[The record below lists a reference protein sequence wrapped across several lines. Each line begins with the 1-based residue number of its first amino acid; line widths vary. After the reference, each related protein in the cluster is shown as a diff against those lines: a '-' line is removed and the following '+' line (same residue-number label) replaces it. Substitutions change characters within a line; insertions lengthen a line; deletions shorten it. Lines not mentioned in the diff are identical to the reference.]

1 MREGR
6 TMHEALNLKGEK
18 MVVLTEAEYRAL
30 LETAGDIALADQAR
44 ADSVSA
50 PVLPPDLLAASL
62 DGTMHPLTAW
72 RKAAGLTQAALA
84 YKAGIRTSTVCNI
97 ETGKIDPRLS
107 TVKALADALG
117 VDVDDLVA

>member
-1 MREGR
+1 MN
-6 TMHEALNLKGEK
+6 EAVNLQGEK
-18 MVVLTEAEYRAL
+18 MVVLTETEYRAL
-30 LETAGDIALADQAR
+30 LEDAGDIALADQAR
-44 ADSVSA
+44 ADSAGA
-50 PVLPPDLLAASL
+50 PVLPADLLAASL

-84 YKAGIRTSTVCNI
+84 HKAGIRTSTVCNI
-97 ETGKIDPRLS
+97 ENGKINPRLS